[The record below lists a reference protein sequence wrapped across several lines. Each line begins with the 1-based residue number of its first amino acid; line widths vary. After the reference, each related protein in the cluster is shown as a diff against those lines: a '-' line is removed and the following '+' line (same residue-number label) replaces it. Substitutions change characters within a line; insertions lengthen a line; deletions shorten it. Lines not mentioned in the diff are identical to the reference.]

1 MEEQKVIELIA
12 EALEVGIETIASETL
27 LDDLEEYDSMGKLSI
42 IVILDE
48 EYDKSLSGEEM
59 ASFKTV
65 SDIISFALK

>member
-12 EALEVGIETIASETL
+12 EALEISPEKISTESV
-27 LDDLEEYDSMGKLSI
+27 LDELEEYDSMGKLSI

-48 EYDKSLSGEEM
+48 EFNKTLSGGEM

-65 SDIISFALK
+65 GDIISFALK

>member
-12 EALEVGIETIASETL
+12 EALEVGIETITSETL